1 MITATNQGQ
10 TGGTTC
16 SNSQLGQVTI
26 ALLDDIYSYQQGSD
40 TVLSYDWCNCSSGG
54 STGGLSAGALAG
66 IIIGSIV
73 GAAAIGGLIWYCF
86 CRKQSFDNYTAK

>member
-40 TVLSYDWCNCSSGG
+40 TVLSYDWCNCP
-54 STGGLSAGALAG
+54 GGLSTGALVG
-66 IIIGSIV
+66 IIVGSIV
-73 GAAAIGGLIWYCF
+73 GATVIGGLIWYCF
-86 CRKQSFDNYTAK
+86 CRKKSFDNYTAK